1 MKPSHIEHIGIA
13 VKSLEETIPFYEDVL
28 GLKCHKIEEVPDQM
42 VKTAFFHLGQVKIEL
57 LEPTSPQSPI
67 AKFIEKRGPGLHHI
81 ALAVKDVDSDLEEM
95 KHKGVRLIDERSR
108 KGAEDLD
115 IGFIHPGS
123 TFGVLLELCGGGHE

>member
-108 KGAEDLD
+108 KGAENLD
-115 IGFIHPGS
+115 IGFMHPGS